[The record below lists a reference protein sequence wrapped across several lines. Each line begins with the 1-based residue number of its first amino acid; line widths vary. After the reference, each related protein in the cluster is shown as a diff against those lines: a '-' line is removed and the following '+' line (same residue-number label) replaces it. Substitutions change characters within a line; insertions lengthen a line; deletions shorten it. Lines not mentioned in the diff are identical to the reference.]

1 MGHRWDLKIYS
12 SITYNSAHSACYAV
26 LQTVRVVGFVLYVCC
41 FQLHKLEVQEPYKSK
56 AASTKERSW
65 VSQGTHSLHSSLS
78 PVYTQDPGVLMMS
91 LQGSLDFMSR
101 MRKCEHSL
109 ELPLRL
115 NLLLLLCSPSWI
127 AISGVLHSFWCRHCT
142 NCFAHNSVRCI
153 HWTRFVQINPAY
165 AVNWQGLPSQL
176 PAHLNP
182 ASLWICVAHTVRIV
196 LMVLSYVKFNLSI
209 TFVYPGSL
217 RLSSESYT

>member
-12 SITYNSAHSACYAV
+12 SITYNSAHSAGYAV
-26 LQTVRVVGFVLYVCC
+26 LQTVSVVGICSLCVLFSVA
-41 FQLHKLEVQEPYKSK
+41 QARVQELYKSK
-56 AASTKERSW
+56 EASTKERSW
-65 VSQGTHSLHSSLS
+65 VSQGIHSLHSSLS
-78 PVYTQDPGVLMMS
+78 PVCTQDPGVLMMS
-91 LQGSLDFMSR
+91 LQGSLDFMGR
-101 MRKCEHSL
+101 MRNCEHSL
-109 ELPLRL
+109 ELSLCL

-127 AISGVLHSFWCRHCT
+127 AISGVLHSFWCRHRT

-182 ASLWICVAHTVRIV
+182 ASLWICVAHTVRII